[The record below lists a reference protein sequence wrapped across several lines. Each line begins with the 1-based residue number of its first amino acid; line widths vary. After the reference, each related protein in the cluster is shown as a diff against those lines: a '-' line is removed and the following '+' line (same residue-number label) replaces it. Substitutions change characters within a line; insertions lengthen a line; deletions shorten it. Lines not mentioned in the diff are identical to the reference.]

1 MSMGSSFTKWRRL
14 PHRQLAMAKIRA
26 LAGHVRLPPGSLLR
40 LDELE
45 RSDRR
50 ILQKLGQKHGPI
62 FKGVIDNRL
71 AVCVI
76 GNQAARRLLRENS
89 SAVKPVTID
98 VSRLFPGEFMR
109 GMGGAA
115 HKTYRSALI
124 KALGM
129 IDLDALESSMRLTV
143 NDGLSSFTRSN
154 ADPRKHFDIY
164 RRWSDALSTISSG
177 MLIQFV
183 FGAAR
188 GSDLFDQ
195 LMDGYHELGPKGVVW
210 NIDSRQVAAY
220 ARLRGRLGED
230 MPRDDIPNLFSMISA
245 QGHVDDTMLGNLIY
259 MVETGR
265 YDLRGLFRWIAKY
278 GAEHPEWMHQ
288 IATADC
294 GHRKVLTEAF
304 VLEVLRLDQSER
316 LMRDVLHD
324 FAFDGF
330 LIPKGALLRLC
341 MWESH
346 KDATTFGE
354 PFVFDPGR
362 FLNGKSY
369 GEKFSPFGLDQH
381 RCPLADVSI
390 WLASTFLAELA
401 CNFDISAS
409 GGEPAVRGPYH
420 WEPSPDFE
428 IALAPGRVDD

>member
-1 MSMGSSFTKWRRL
+1 
-14 PHRQLAMAKIRA
+14 
-26 LAGHVRLPPGSLLR
+26 
-40 LDELE
+40 
-45 RSDRR
+45 
-50 ILQKLGQKHGPI
+50 
-62 FKGVIDNRL
+62 
-71 AVCVI
+71 
-76 GNQAARRLLRENS
+76 
-89 SAVKPVTID
+89 
-98 VSRLFPGEFMR
+98 MR
-109 GMGGAA
+109 GMSGAA

-124 KALGM
+124 KALGT
-129 IDLDALESSMRLTV
+129 IDLEALAPTMRRFV
-143 NDGLSSFTRSN
+143 NDGLSSFNRST
-154 ADPRKHFDIY
+154 AEPRKHFDNY

-177 MLIQFV
+177 MLIQLV
-183 FGAAR
+183 FGAAQ

-195 LMDGYHELGPKGVVW
+195 LMDGYKELGPNGVVW
-210 NIDSRQVAAY
+210 NIGARQLAAY
-220 ARLRGRLGED
+220 ARLRGRLDEG
-230 MPRDDIPNLFSMISA
+230 MPRGDIPNLFSAISEE
-245 QGHVDDTMLGNLIY
+245 GPVDDTMLGNLIY

-278 GAEHPEWMHQ
+278 GAEHPDWMRQ

-294 GHRKVLTEAF
+294 GHRKVLAEAF

-316 LMRDVLHD
+316 LMRDVLQD
-324 FAFDGF
+324 FAVDGF

-390 WLASTFLAELA
+390 WLASTFIAELA
-401 CNFDISAS
+401 CNFDVSAS

-420 WEPSPDFE
+420 WEPSPDFQ
-428 IALAPGRVDD
+428 IALAPGKIDD

>member
-1 MSMGSSFTKWRRL
+1 MGSSFTKWRRL
-14 PHRQLAMAKIRA
+14 PHRELAMAKIRA
-26 LAGHVRLPPGSLLR
+26 LTGHVRLPPGGLRR
-40 LDELE
+40 LDEVE
-45 RSDRR
+45 RSDRY
-50 ILQKLGQKHGPI
+50 IFQKLAQKHGPI
-62 FKGVIDNRL
+62 FKGVIDSRL

-76 GNQAARRLLRENS
+76 GNKAARRLLRENS
-89 SAVKPVTID
+89 TAIKPVTID

-124 KALGM
+124 KALGV
-129 IDLDALESSMRLTV
+129 IDLEALTSTMHLTV
-143 NDGLSSFTRSN
+143 NDGLSSFSRSA
-154 ADPRKHFDIY
+154 ADPRKHFDNY

-183 FGAAR
+183 FGAVR

-210 NIDSRQVAAY
+210 NVGSRQVAAY
-220 ARLRGRLGED
+220 ARLRDRLIED
-230 MPRDDIPNLFSMISA
+230 MPHDDIPNLFSVISEE
-245 QGHVDDTMLGNLIY
+245 GPVDDTMFGNLIY

-294 GHRKVLTEAF
+294 GHRKVLSEAF

-316 LMRDVLHD
+316 LMRDVLQD
-324 FAFDGF
+324 FVFDGF

-401 CNFDISAS
+401 CNFDVSAS

-428 IALAPGRVDD
+428 ITLAPCNLDD